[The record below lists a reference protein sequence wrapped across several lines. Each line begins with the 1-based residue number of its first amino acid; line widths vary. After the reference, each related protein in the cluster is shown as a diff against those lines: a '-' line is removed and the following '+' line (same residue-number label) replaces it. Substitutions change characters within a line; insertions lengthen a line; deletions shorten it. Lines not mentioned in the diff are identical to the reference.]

1 MAEHII
7 VDTNLSGEAVVREP
21 DRDRIAKEIKKK
33 GLVQWIKEILDLPIA
48 GEDKTKVILWLVA
61 SSRHLDK
68 PLHAILEGKPATGK
82 SWLIHWAVKESHFQ
96 EDIFYR
102 TRITPK
108 VLERLGDKIPKGSI
122 FIIEQLGGLEASDQV
137 KVAMTENE
145 LILETL
151 VKDQNNRFI
160 PETVKADLKF
170 SFISGTV
177 KPVKDQELSSRVFRL
192 ETDDSPEQTK
202 RVIEHQARLEANPW
216 LIEYFKE
223 CMEDLIFLDKLLK
236 RSQVKKVKIPFA
248 QKVLKEL
255 PEFIYLNPESRR
267 VIQRAFGLTEV
278 ISLIKYVLGLRK
290 TEEFRGEKYIIAEEE
305 DFEEAKKLIDLSRL
319 GSGLTSKEEEV
330 LKAVF
335 KLTDEEERPAVKI
348 SELMEELHLGRTTL
362 WRICRSLVAKS
373 YLDCTTRKGIG
384 FYSLTPL
391 AEQYLLEKYE
401 VNELVPEKEA
411 VEFSRAFQKNAKA
424 SIEQKEEKAESPES
438 FSPFQEGIQKDAI
451 TCTSGKG
458 EKVEKEEA
466 EASIEQKE
474 AEGFFWKTKE
484 NAKTSV
490 SRKCGNCRHYDQ
502 VRKTCKKYSMHL
514 RPLPPDTDASVCS
527 GFEPKEG

>member
-223 CMEDLIFLDKLLK
+223 YMKDLIFLDKLLK
-236 RSQVKKVKIPFA
+236 RSQVKKVKIPFTGE
-248 QKVLKEL
+248 VLKEL
-255 PEFIYLNPESRR
+255 PEFIYQNPESRR

-278 ISLIKYVLGLRK
+278 IALIKYVLGMRK
-290 TEEFRGEKYIIAEEE
+290 AEEFRGEEYIIAEIE
-305 DFEEAKKLIDLSRL
+305 DYEEAKKLIDISRL

-335 KLTDEEERPAVKI
+335 RLADEEERPAVKI

-362 WRICRSLVAKS
+362 WRICRSLVAKGF
-373 YLDCTTRKGIG
+373 LDCTTRKGIG

-401 VNELVPEKEA
+401 VKELLPEKET

-424 SIEQKEEKAESPES
+424 SVQQKEAGAEPSES
-438 FSPFQEGIQKDAI
+438 FSPFQEDKGKGAI
-451 TCTSGKG
+451 PSTSGKG
-458 EKVEKEEA
+458 EKVKKEEA
-466 EASIEQKE
+466 EASTEQKKALE
-474 AEGFFWKTKE
+474 FSRNTME

-490 SRKCGNCRHYDQ
+490 PRCGQCKYYDLERRKC
-502 VRKTCKKYSMHL
+502 TKYSL
-514 RPLPPDTDASVCS
+514 NRQPLPTDEACS